1 MLKIIGKLMDLIIHH
16 PVELVEKRQVM
27 KDNEISF
34 HYIERYII
42 NSYYTRGTM
51 QVNDLSRNSPFR

>member
-1 MLKIIGKLMDLIIHH
+1 MDLIIHH